1 MIRGLIAHWRGSVQ
15 TRVVVGTIAMSALVV
30 TFTGLWL
37 LGRITD
43 GLLESQTSAAVA
55 EARAGYA
62 FASRHLDASV
72 AQDDSPR
79 VEDVNDLLASLIGRG
94 GAERGFDIVVVGP
107 LDTTAEGRPLRS
119 SSDRATAA
127 ISDSIQAEVEATR
140 GTYWTYATLTEG
152 DEEIPGVVV
161 GGQVHV
167 PRSGDTYAMYYVFS
181 LAEVQATIDLVQ
193 RTLIVG
199 GFGMLLL
206 VGGVA
211 WVMSRQVLVPVRLA
225 RRAAERYADGR
236 LEQRMHVKGDDDIAR
251 LNISFNQMAAN
262 LQEQI
267 RQLEELSRLQRQFV
281 ADVSH
286 ELRTPLTTVSMAAEM
301 LHERRDDFDPS
312 TRRAVELL
320 EGELDHFGRLLID
333 LLEISRFDAN
343 AAVLDREPVD
353 VGELARGVV
362 DSLAVR
368 NASEQAE
375 TTIELIGEDGIVVDA
390 DQRRLERICRNLVM
404 NAVKYAESERI
415 EVRWAQNDTAVALG
429 VRDYGIGL
437 AEDDLRRVFNR
448 FWRADP
454 ARSRGG
460 TGLGLAIARKD
471 AELHGGTL
479 RAWSRPGRGSH
490 FVVTLPHDAGSPV
503 GVDPLPVD
511 PSGAP

>member
-1 MIRGLIAHWRGSVQ
+1 MIAALVGHWRGSVQ
-15 TRVVVGTIAMSALVV
+15 TRVVVGTIAITALVIAG
-30 TFTGLWL
+30 TGLWL
-37 LGRITD
+37 LGRITG
-43 GLLESQTSAAVA
+43 GLLESQTSSAVA
-55 EARAGYA
+55 EARTGFA
-62 FASRHLDASV
+62 FASRYLDASV
-72 AQDDSPR
+72 SQDDSPR
-79 VEDVNDLLASLIGRG
+79 VEDVSDLLTNLMGRG
-94 GAERGFDIVVVGP
+94 GAERAFDLVVVGP
-107 LDTTAEGRPLRS
+107 LDEAGERPLRS
-119 SSDRATAA
+119 SSDRGTAA
-127 ISDSIQAEVEATR
+127 VVDEIQQEVEARR
-140 GTYWTYATLTEG
+140 GTYWTYSTLEDG
-152 DEEIPGVVV
+152 GEETPGVVV
-161 GGQVHV
+161 GSQVHV

-193 RTLIVG
+193 RTFIVG
-199 GFGMLLL
+199 GFAMVLL

-251 LNISFNQMAAN
+251 LSVSFNQMAAN

-267 RQLEELSRLQRQFV
+267 GQLEELSRLQRQFV

-301 LHERRDDFDPS
+301 LHERRDDFDPA

-333 LLEISRFDAN
+333 LLEISRFDAQ
-343 AAVLDREPVD
+343 AAVLHREPVD
-353 VGELARGVV
+353 IGDLAREVV

-368 NASEQAE
+368 DAADRAG
-375 TTIELIGEDGIVVDA
+375 TVVAPIGAKGTVIAA
-390 DQRRLERICRNLVM
+390 DRRRLERIVRNLVM
-404 NAVKYAESERI
+404 NAVRYAESDRV

-429 VRDYGIGL
+429 VRDFGIGL
-437 AEDDLRRVFNR
+437 AEDDLRRVFHR

-471 AELHGGTL
+471 AELHSGSL
-479 RAWSRPGRGSH
+479 RAWSHLGEGSH
-490 FVVTLPHDAGSPV
+490 FVVTLPRSPGIPV
-503 GVDPLPVD
+503 GIDPVPVD
-511 PSGAP
+511 PTGAP